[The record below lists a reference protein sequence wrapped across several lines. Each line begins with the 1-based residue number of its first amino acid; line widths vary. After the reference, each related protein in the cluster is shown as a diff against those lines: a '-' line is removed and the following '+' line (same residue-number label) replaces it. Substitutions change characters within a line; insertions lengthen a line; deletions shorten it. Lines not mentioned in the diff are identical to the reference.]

1 MENIYNYT
9 KFTNISSVKW
19 AVYPL
24 YFTGNFDF
32 STAVHR
38 KPRKKYRPEE
48 EGGSE
53 GGVNGSSHSRT

>member
-9 KFTNISSVKW
+9 NFTDVSRVKS

-24 YFTGNFDF
+24 YFIGNIAD

-38 KPRKKYRPEE
+38 KPRKKYRP
-48 EGGSE
+48 
-53 GGVNGSSHSRT
+53 GVM